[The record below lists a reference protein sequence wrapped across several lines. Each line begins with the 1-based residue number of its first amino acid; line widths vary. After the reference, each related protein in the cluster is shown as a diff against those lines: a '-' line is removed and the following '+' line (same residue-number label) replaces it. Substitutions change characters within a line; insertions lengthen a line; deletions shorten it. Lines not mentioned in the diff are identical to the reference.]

1 MLKITTVT
9 STLNVEKDID
19 QFVKRFKFQKFIR
32 KELIIVDGG
41 SNDTTYK
48 KLKVLKKKYRFL
60 KIFRK
65 NNSSIYEALNYGIK
79 KSTGDIINILGSDD
93 KFLNNKIFKIVERI
107 FNEKKISFLY
117 GNCNFNKNGK
127 IIRVYSNKKFD
138 KKSLKYGFMPA
149 HTTMF
154 VHKKIYKKLNFYS
167 TKSKFASDFD
177 FCFKLFQMK
186 NIKKFYLD
194 LNMVSMRSGGVS
206 NVGIK
211 NIFLSNKEVFNIL
224 KKNKIN
230 FILIKLVFK
239 IIYKIVDIL
248 KFNFLIIIKKRIK

>member
-9 STLNVEKDID
+9 STLNAERDIY
-19 QFVKRFKFQKFIR
+19 QFVKKFNFQKYIK

-93 KFLNNKIFKIVERI
+93 KFLSNKIFKIVEKI
-107 FNEKKISFLY
+107 FREKKISFLY

-127 IIRVYSNKKFD
+127 IIRVYSNKKFE
-138 KKSLKYGFMPA
+138 KESLKYGFMPA

-154 VHKKIYKKLNFYS
+154 IHKKIYKELNFYS
-167 TKSKFASDFD
+167 TKYKFASDFD
-177 FCFKLFQMK
+177 FCFKLFQIK
-186 NIKKFYLD
+186 NIKNYYL
-194 LNMVSMRSGGVS
+194 NISMVSMRSGGVS
-206 NVGIK
+206 NAGIK

-230 FILIKLVFK
+230 FILIKLIFK
-239 IIYKIVDIL
+239 IIYKIIDIL
-248 KFNFLIIIKKRIK
+248 KFNFLVIAKNGIK